1 MRSQVLYRAAQGTV
15 LNITWQAVDAVELL
29 LCSWNAVL
37 AMLGSLH
44 NMTMVWVDGL
54 GCWLFFRLRT

>member
-44 NMTMVWVDGL
+44 NMT
-54 GCWLFFRLRT
+54 RLLAIF